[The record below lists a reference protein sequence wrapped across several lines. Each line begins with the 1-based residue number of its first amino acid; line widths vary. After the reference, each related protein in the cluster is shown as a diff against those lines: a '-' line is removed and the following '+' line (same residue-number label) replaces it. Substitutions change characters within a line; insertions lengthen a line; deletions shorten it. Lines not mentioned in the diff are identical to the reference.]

1 MAGRIAVM
9 DVDEEVRKYLRY
21 VPTQERFEESVVAED
36 EFYAPYSMISIRLP
50 HQLSMNQQIF

>member
-1 MAGRIAVM
+1 M